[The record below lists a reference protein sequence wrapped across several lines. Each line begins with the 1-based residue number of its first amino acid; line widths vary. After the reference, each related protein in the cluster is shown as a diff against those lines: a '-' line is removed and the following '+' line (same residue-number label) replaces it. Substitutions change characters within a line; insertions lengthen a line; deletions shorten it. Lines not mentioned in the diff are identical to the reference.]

1 MVLYFRKSDFLFFK
15 IIIVSRELIFF
26 HFQFS
31 FFFFFF
37 FFSSL
42 SETNHHRIR
51 YSACRRQEESRPQQQ
66 QRADI
71 SHRQSGH
78 LPQAAAGPDCCFVW
92 RQEARVTAHKEPQAH
107 KTGASSQVHRRAAA
121 RLSKHP
127 RGAPQELY
135 HQTSSKGIRVDFS
148 LLLFS
153 FLRSFLLFL
162 ISFFFLFFLISLRS
176 LIHSLYIFHLVFITF
191 IIVFYLFIF
200 IFFSANSQI
209 WPHSKNRSHSRW
221 ALECIQR
228 RQSGER
234 STTLCKRQGA
244 KGMYDLPVLY
254 LLI

>member
-31 FFFFFF
+31 FFFFF

-191 IIVFYLFIF
+191 IIVFLFIHF
-200 IFFSANSQI
+200 YFLLSKQSNLTPFEKPQPFTLGIGMHTTPAI
-209 WPHSKNRSHSRW
+209 WWTKYD
-221 ALECIQR
+221 IMQKTR
-228 RQSGER
+228 R
-234 STTLCKRQGA
+234 
-244 KGMYDLPVLY
+244 
-254 LLI
+254 